1 MKMKFL
7 SKKNAALLLSATLV
21 VGSFSVAAAAYTEPQ
36 SQKTEIAQTNGD
48 VNAEVASVRTGAI
61 TPQSTLGSTPGS
73 ELPDVPVTGLTLT
86 PVSVTLE
93 EGGRTT
99 LTATVAPANATNK
112 TVTWDSDNKAVAT
125 VSNGTVTAVKAGTA
139 NITAKAGNITRS
151 CKVTVTAKKPAEIA
165 VTGITLDAAS
175 ITLDKGKTRTL
186 TATVAPAN
194 ATNKTVTWT
203 TSDAKVATVSN
214 GTVTAVDKGTATI
227 TAKAGDKTAAC
238 TVTVNAPQTENKV
251 PAKKVTLSSKKVYVV
266 KGKSVTVQ
274 ATVTPSNTTDKV
286 TWSTSNKKIA
296 TVKNGKITAKK
307 KGTATITA
315 KAGSKKATVKVT
327 VASKATKSTKVTLN
341 KKKATLKVK
350 KTLTLKA
357 TMKPAKSTDTLK
369 WSSSNKKVAK
379 VDKFGKVTAVKK
391 GTATI
396 TVKTSSG
403 KKATCKIT
411 VKK

>member
-1 MKMKFL
+1 MKEISLEEGKT
-7 SKKNAALLLSATLV
+7 ATLV
-21 VGSFSVAAAAYTEPQ
+21 
-36 SQKTEIAQTNGD
+36 
-48 VNAEVASVRTGAI
+48 
-61 TPQSTLGSTPGS
+61 
-73 ELPDVPVTGLTLT
+73 
-86 PVSVTLE
+86 
-93 EGGRTT
+93 
-99 LTATVAPANATNK
+99 ATVTPNENQAVQWLTS
-112 TVTWDSDNKAVAT
+112 DSKVAT

-139 NITAKAGNITRS
+139 TVTAKVGTAEAT
-151 CKVTVTAKKPAEIA
+151 CKVTVTPKQEQKPAEIA

-194 ATNKTVTWT
+194 TANKTVTWT

>member
-7 SKKNAALLLSATLV
+7 SKKNAAIVLSATLV
-21 VGSFSVAAAAYTEPQ
+21 IGSFSVAAAAYTEPRQ
-36 SQKTEIAQTNGD
+36 QTEMSEASQKTADT
-48 VNAEVASVRTGAI
+48 ASVRTGAI

-73 ELPDVPVTGLTLT
+73 GLLTVEVTGLTLT
-86 PVSVTLE
+86 PATATLE
-93 EGGRTT
+93 EGKQVT
-99 LTATVAPANATNK
+99 LTATVAPADATDK

-139 NITAKAGNITRS
+139 NISAKAGNITKT
-151 CKVTVTAKKPAEIA
+151 CKVTVTAKKPTDVA
-165 VTGITLDAAS
+165 VTAVKLDATA

-186 TATVAPAN
+186 TATVEPAN

-214 GTVTAVDKGTATI
+214 GTVTAVEKGTATI
-227 TAKAGDKTAAC
+227 TAKAGDKTATC
-238 TVTVNAPQTENKV
+238 TVTVNAPETEKKV
-251 PAKKVTLSSKKVYVV
+251 PAKKVTLSTKKIYMV
-266 KGKSVTVQ
+266 KGKSVTVK
-274 ATVTPSNTTDKV
+274 ATVTPSDTTDKV
-286 TWSTSNKKIA
+286 TWSTSNKKVA
-296 TVKNGKITAKK
+296 TVKNGKISAKK
-307 KGTATITA
+307 KGNATITA
-315 KAGSKKATVKVT
+315 KAGSKKATVKVN

-341 KKKATLKVK
+341 KKKATIKVK

-379 VDKFGKVTAVKK
+379 VDKYGKVTAVKK